1 MNYSDPQIWLIIA
14 ILGLGT
20 FLIRFSFL
28 GLLGDRELP
37 EWALRHLRYT
47 PVAVLPAII
56 TPLVLWPEATGGE
69 LDPARL
75 SAAAVALAVGYLTKN
90 ALAAIGTGMATLYGL
105 AFLLG

>member
-1 MNYSDPQIWLIIA
+1 MTYSDAQIWLIIA
-14 ILGLGT
+14 ILGIGT

>member
-1 MNYSDPQIWLIIA
+1 MTYSDPQIWLIIV
-14 ILGLGT
+14 ILGIGT
-20 FLIRFSFL
+20 FVIRFSFL

-56 TPLVLWPEATGGE
+56 TPLVLWPTATQGQ

-75 SAAAVALAVGYLTKN
+75 GAAAVALAVGYLSKN
-90 ALAAIGTGMATLYGL
+90 ALAAIGAGMATLYALIYVMG
-105 AFLLG
+105 

>member
-1 MNYSDPQIWLIIA
+1 MTYSDAQIWLIIA
-14 ILGLGT
+14 ILGIGT

-37 EWALRHLRYT
+37 EWALRHWRYT

>member
-1 MNYSDPQIWLIIA
+1 MTYSDPQIWLIIA
-14 ILGLGT
+14 ILGVGT

-69 LDPARL
+69 MDPARL

>member
-1 MNYSDPQIWLIIA
+1 MTYSDAQIWLIIA
-14 ILGLGT
+14 ILGIGT

-90 ALAAIGTGMATLYGL
+90 ALAAIGTGMATLYVL